1 MSSKVQTGPFWSGQ
15 HKKELACYLS
25 NREKSNSEAHDG
37 LIRKSQ
43 RTNSLEDIN
52 EKGELNNS
60 VLRQISQIVPSPRII
75 N

>member
-15 HKKELACYLS
+15 HKLACYLS
-25 NREKSNSEAHDG
+25 NRDISNSEAHDG